1 METID
6 TKQKILNAAVDL
18 ISEKGYHNVAVRE
31 ICERA
36 GVTKPVLYYYFK
48 DKEEVL
54 AELIREGNRRFH
66 NLIDQKIR
74 PEDSFEKQLEGLF
87 VVYIQYA
94 EENFSHIAIAINVE
108 LSPLP
113 EKIKSLSREKTLE
126 VTERIL
132 PVFMQGR
139 NEGIF
144 SEKDDLLMLAASFT
158 SPLSFFILQCV
169 LHHDPM
175 TRMREDL
182 NRYFTFWKSRFLNKK
197 A

>member
-18 ISEKGYHNVAVRE
+18 ISEKGYHDVAVRE

-48 DKEEVL
+48 DKEDVL

-66 NLIDQKIR
+66 DLIDKNIR
-74 PEDSFEKQLEGLF
+74 PDDPFEKQLEGLF
-87 VVYIQYA
+87 FVYIQYA

-132 PVFMQGR
+132 PVFSQGR
-139 NEGIF
+139 KEGLF
-144 SEKDDLLMLAASFT
+144 GPDDDLTMLASSFT

-169 LHHDPM
+169 LHHDPI

-182 NRYFTFWKSRFLNKK
+182 NRYYTFWKTHFLNKK
-197 A
+197 D

>member
-18 ISEKGYHNVAVRE
+18 ISEKGYHDVSVRE

-48 DKEEVL
+48 DKEDVL

-66 NLIDQKIR
+66 DLINKNIR

-87 VVYIQYA
+87 FVYIRYA

-108 LSPLP
+108 LTPLP
-113 EKIKSLSREKTLE
+113 ENIKSLSREKTLE

-132 PVFMQGR
+132 PVFRKGR
-139 NEGIF
+139 DEGIF
-144 SEKDDLLMLAASFT
+144 RADDDLTMLAFSFT

-175 TRMREDL
+175 TRMKEDL
-182 NRYFTFWKSRFLNKK
+182 NRYFTFWKSRFLHQK

>member
-1 METID
+1 METTD
-6 TKQKILNAAVDL
+6 TKQKILDAAVDL

-48 DKEEVL
+48 DKEDVL

-66 NLIDQKIR
+66 DLIDKNIK
-74 PEDSFEKQLEGLF
+74 PDDSFETQLEGLF
-87 VVYIQYA
+87 HVYIRYA

-113 EKIKSLSREKTLE
+113 EKMKSLSREKTLE

-132 PVFMQGR
+132 PVFTRGR
-139 NEGIF
+139 DEGIF
-144 SEKDDLLMLAASFT
+144 SDEDDLAMLAVSFI
-158 SPLSFFILQCV
+158 SPLSVFILQCM

-175 TRMREDL
+175 ARMREDL
-182 NRYFTFWKSRFLNKK
+182 HRYYSFWKSHFLKK
-197 A
+197 KV